1 MTMTTT
7 THATPRAA
15 DDSRVTYRRYR
26 GPEDL
31 PGMAEANQRLRSRCG
46 QLEPT
51 DLTAMQHRYAHLVN
65 SDPLVDCLI
74 AVLDDRTVG
83 YARVEWHDL
92 TDGDRR
98 YDETVVVEPAAWGHG
113 VGEALIRWSEARNR
127 EVASTVPTD
136 RRAWFMTYVFDGDEE
151 LDSAVRALGY
161 EAVRWDAEM
170 LRPTMDNLPTVPA
183 LPTGYEIRPV
193 RPEDMPAV
201 VAMTV
206 EAFREHWGETE
217 ETEDE
222 LADWIE
228 NPRFDIDLLSV
239 VWHGDEPA
247 SVVSVE
253 VQDYHDGAPI
263 ACVDGVATH
272 PGHRRLG
279 LARAALADALHRI
292 DARGLPRA
300 YLGVDTDN
308 HNRAFALYEDA
319 GFRKVSGTTAWRKA
333 FDDEELLP

>member
-1 MTMTTT
+1 MTTFASLAPPT
-7 THATPRAA
+7 AA
-15 DDSRVTYRRYR
+15 AGSGVTYRRYR
-26 GPEDL
+26 PDDL
-31 PGMAEANQRLRSRCG
+31 PGMAAANQRLRTLCG

-51 DLTAMQHRYAHLVN
+51 DIEAMQHRYSHLVN
-65 SDPLVDCLI
+65 SDPLVDCI
-74 AVLDDRTVG
+74 VVERDGSIVG
-83 YARVEWHDL
+83 YCRTEWHDL

-98 YDETVVVEPAAWGHG
+98 YDLTTVVAPDAWGLG
-113 VGEALIRWSEARNR
+113 IGEALVAWGEGRSR
-127 EVASTVPTD
+127 EVAATVPTE
-136 RRAWFMTYVFDGDEE
+136 RKAWYMGYVFDGDEE
-151 LDSAVRALGY
+151 LERVLQAGGY
-161 EAVRWDAEM
+161 EPIRWDAEM
-170 LRPTMDNLPTVPA
+170 LRPTMDA
-183 LPTGYEIRPV
+183 LPAVPDLPDGYAIRPV
-193 RPEDMPAV
+193 RTEDMPAV

-206 EAFREHWGETE
+206 EAFKEHWGETE

-222 LADWIE
+222 LADWTE

-247 SVVSVE
+247 AVVSVE

-279 LARAALADALHRI
+279 LARTALADALHRI

-319 GFRKVSGTTAWRKA
+319 GFHKVSGSTSWRKP
-333 FDDEELLP
+333 FPPEEPRP

>member
-1 MTMTTT
+1 M
-7 THATPRAA
+7 AA
-15 DDSRVTYRRYR
+15 
-26 GPEDL
+26 
-31 PGMAEANQRLRSRCG
+31 ANQRLRTRCG

-51 DLTAMQHRYAHLVN
+51 DLAAIQHRYAHLVN
-65 SDPLVDCLI
+65 SDPLLDCI
-74 AVLDDRTVG
+74 VAERDGATVG
-83 YARVEWHDL
+83 YCRTEWHDL

-98 YDETVVVEPAAWGHG
+98 YDMTVVVEPAAWGHG
-113 VGEALIRWSEARNR
+113 LAEAFIGWGEARNR
-127 EVASTVPTD
+127 EVARTAKTD
-136 RRAWFMTYVFDGDEE
+136 RRSWYATYVFDGDEE
-151 LDSAVRALGY
+151 LDAAVRARGY

-170 LRPTMDNLPTVPA
+170 LRPTMDDLPAMPSLPA
-183 LPTGYEIRPV
+183 GYEIRPV
-193 RPEDMPAV
+193 RLEDMPKV

-206 EAFREHWGETE
+206 DAFREHWGETE

-222 LADWIE
+222 LADWTE
-228 NPRFDIDLLSV
+228 NPRFDIDLLTV

-279 LARAALADALHRI
+279 LARAALTDALHRI

-308 HNRAFALYEDA
+308 HNRASALYEDA
-319 GFRKVSGTTAWRKA
+319 GFRKVSGTTAWRKP
-333 FDDEELLP
+333 FDDEEPGP

>member
-1 MTMTTT
+1 MTTT
-7 THATPRAA
+7 TTLAPPRPA
-15 DDSRVTYRRYR
+15 DGSQVTYRRYC
-26 GPEDL
+26 GPDDL
-31 PGMAEANQRLRSRCG
+31 PGMAAANQRLRHHCG

-51 DLTAMQHRYAHLVN
+51 DLPAMQHRYAHLVN
-65 SDPLVDCLI
+65 SDPLVDCVI
-74 AVLDDRTVG
+74 AELDGGIAG
-83 YARVEWHDL
+83 YARTEWHDL

-98 YDETVVVEPAAWGHG
+98 YDLVLLVEPAAWGHG
-113 VGEALIRWSEARNR
+113 VGEALMRWGEARNR
-127 EVASTVPTD
+127 EVARSVPTD
-136 RRAWFMTYVFDGDEE
+136 RRAWFATYVFDGDDE
-151 LDSAVRALGY
+151 LDAAVRAFGY

-170 LRPTMDNLPTVPA
+170 LRPTMDGLPAVPA
-183 LPTGYEIRPV
+183 LPLGYEIRPV
-193 RPEDMPAV
+193 RTEDMPAV

-222 LADWIE
+222 LADWTE

-239 VWHGDEPA
+239 VWHGDQPA

-272 PGHRRLG
+272 PAHRRLG

-308 HNRAFALYEDA
+308 QNRAFALYEDA
-319 GFRKVSGTTAWRKA
+319 GFHKVSGTTAWRKA
-333 FDDEELLP
+333 FEHEEPAP